1 MSQPQNPP
9 SILDTTLA
17 NDGFWPDVSV
27 RAVFEGYRLQTD
39 GRDQMLIRVLLESMV
54 DTNDALKAA
63 KAQAQAAGFATLA
76 AYADSVPDDV
86 VNDEP
91 IVSTLYLSALG
102 NLVKARFVKRR
113 QDQQRRP
120 VPETETQGSDNTEAY
135 FLDEHQNAVARLLN
149 RMAPGA
155 SNQTNYGVYV
165 ASLGD

>member
-9 SILDTTLA
+9 PILDTTLT

-27 RAVFEGYRLQTD
+27 RSVFEGYRLQTD

-54 DTNDALKAA
+54 DTNDALKSA
-63 KAQAQAAGFATLA
+63 KTQAQAAGFATLA
-76 AYADSVPDDV
+76 AYAASVPEDV
-86 VNDEP
+86 VNGEP
-91 IVSTLYLSALG
+91 VTNTLYLAALG

-155 SNQTNYGVYV
+155 TNQTNFGVYV
-165 ASLGD
+165 ASIGD